1 MESYEARNHADKLES
16 ALRRLRLD
24 SERLYTVNRNF
35 DKAKR
40 ENKKLKEQLREA
52 NKFEKYYNVILRQ
65 STCKICPQCDG
76 DGGFA
81 IETPEGME
89 GEVCDI
95 CEGVGVVPKDY
106 ELKPSKIQFDLKPSQ
121 RKKDPF

>member
-1 MESYEARNHADKLES
+1 MESFEAINHIEKLES

-24 SERLYTVNRNF
+24 SERLRIVKRDF
-35 DKAKR
+35 DKSKR
-40 ENKKLKEQLREA
+40 ENNKLKEQLREA
-52 NKFEKYYNVILRQ
+52 NQFEKYYNVILRQ

-89 GEVCDI
+89 GEVCYI
-95 CEGVGVVPKDY
+95 CEGVGVVPKGY
-106 ELKPSKIQFDLKPSQ
+106 ELKPSQQQKN
-121 RKKDPF
+121 PFN